1 MTYKLSWKETTVT
14 DYKINVLSPET
25 ASKIAAG
32 EVVEKP
38 ASVVKELV
46 ENSIDAGATAITVE
60 IVNGGLDLIRII
72 DDGRGIR
79 NADMERAFLPHATSK
94 IKQIDDIFDIMS
106 LGFRGEALASVAA
119 VSRTLLKSHAKEDE
133 DGMEIFYEGGEEKF
147 KKYSA
152 LDQGTIIDVRDLFYN
167 VPARLKF
174 LKTPQREGSDV
185 TNILTRL
192 ALSKPDIAFT
202 YYNNDKLNFRTY
214 GTGKLV
220 DVIRTVYNRKT
231 AEQVRWFE
239 RETDGIKVYGY
250 IGNEQ
255 IARGSRNQ
263 QTLFINGRYIT
274 SRSLTV
280 AVEKAFKSFITISK
294 FPFFVL
300 FLEIPP
306 HSVDVNVHPQKAEV
320 KFSDDR
326 LMFHTVFETIHGVL
340 RTMYQGD
347 LGFEQGLI
355 DDGGQAEPVETVTQE
370 SFYSRPEPET
380 GFAASPGQVTQRG
393 DDNRFKQ
400 SEESNPHFQAG
411 SGESLL
417 REAGSLSPQ
426 ESYPTAST
434 GEVRLPIDLQSNR
447 NYSQDP
453 AQPQASSRL
462 DAANSSQ
469 TSNGSSLEDQTFGE
483 RKTPELEAKF
493 PMPRIIGQYHKTYI
507 LAELGDALYLFDQH
521 AAHEKINFERYMSEL
536 MDRELVLQP
545 LLVPQVLDLAMDD
558 YSVFLENEEVFQDAG
573 FTIEQFGERALNVR
587 EVPYFLTN
595 TNAEVYLKA
604 IIDNLKNLG
613 KGTSKEV
620 RYLRIATAACKSSV
634 RANDELSRAEMEHL
648 VEELRFLKE
657 PFTCPHGRP
666 TMIRFTLTDVEKM
679 FRRIQWWISF

>member
-1 MTYKLSWKETTVT
+1 MT

-46 ENSIDAGATAITVE
+46 ENSIDAGAKAITVE

-174 LKTPQREGSDV
+174 LKKPQREAADV

-231 AEQVRWFE
+231 AEQVHWFE
-239 RETDGIKVYGY
+239 READGIKVYGY

-263 QTLFINGRYIT
+263 QSLFINGRYIT
-274 SRSLTV
+274 SRALTV

-294 FPFFVL
+294 FPFFIL

-347 LGFEQGLI
+347 LGFEQGLMA
-355 DDGGQAEPVETVTQE
+355 DGSKAEPTETVTQE
-370 SFYSRPEPET
+370 SFYSRPDPET
-380 GFAASPGQVTQRG
+380 GFAINSGQENQRG
-393 DDNRFKQ
+393 DDRNPRQIEGVHPPFK
-400 SEESNPHFQAG
+400 AG
-411 SGESLL
+411 VDESLL
-417 REAGSLSPQ
+417 REEGQIPSKEFYQ
-426 ESYPTAST
+426 ST
-434 GEVRLPIDLQSNR
+434 SSGEVRLPIDLQSTKDQ
-447 NYSQDP
+447 SQDLS
-453 AQPQASSRL
+453 QSLASSRL
-462 DAANSSQ
+462 HAANSS
-469 TSNGSSLEDQTFGE
+469 TPSNGSSLEDQTFE
-483 RKTPELEAKF
+483 HRKAPDLEAKF
-493 PMPRIIGQYHKTYI
+493 PMPHIIGQYQKTYI
-507 LAELGDALYLFDQH
+507 LAEMSNALYLVDQH
-521 AAHEKINFERYMSEL
+521 AAHEKINFERYMNEL
-536 MDRELVLQP
+536 MEHELVVQP
-545 LLVPQVLDLAMDD
+545 LLVPQVLDLAVDD
-558 YSVFLENEEVFQDAG
+558 YSVFLENEEVFKEAG
-573 FTIEQFGERALNVR
+573 FTIEHFGERALNVR
-587 EVPYFLTN
+587 EVPYFLAN
-595 TNAEVYLKA
+595 TDAEVYLKA

-648 VEELRFLKE
+648 VQELRFLKE

-679 FRRIQWWISF
+679 FRRIQ

>member
-1 MTYKLSWKETTVT
+1 MT
-14 DYKINVLSPET
+14 DYKINILSPET

-46 ENSIDAGATAITVE
+46 ENSIDAGAKTITVE

-119 VSRTLLKSHAKEDE
+119 VSRILLKSHAKEDE

-174 LKTPQREGSDV
+174 LKTPQREASDV

-192 ALSKPDIAFT
+192 ALSRPDITFT

-239 RETDGIKVYGY
+239 RESDGIKVYGY

-263 QTLFINGRYIT
+263 QSLFINGRYIT
-274 SRSLTV
+274 SRALTV
-280 AVEKAFKSFITISK
+280 AVEQAFKSFITISK

-306 HSVDVNVHPQKAEV
+306 NSVDVNVHPQKAEV

-347 LGFEQGLI
+347 LGFEAGLQSASN
-355 DDGGQAEPVETVTQE
+355 DVSPTETVTQE

-380 GFAASPGQVTQRG
+380 GFAHSPEPGSQRG
-393 DDNRFKQ
+393 ASFNH
-400 SEESNPHFQAG
+400 SLNPNESNTPFQSVTG
-411 SGESLL
+411 HSFLREDDGGHPKDSYPMSSSGEVS
-417 REAGSLSPQ
+417 
-426 ESYPTAST
+426 
-434 GEVRLPIDLQSNR
+434 LPIDLKSNSNQGNGDVQPALFNSTALKNDGGMSPEKPGTANQAPIVPSDQQS
-447 NYSQDP
+447 P
-453 AQPQASSRL
+453 GA
-462 DAANSSQ
+462 
-469 TSNGSSLEDQTFGE
+469 
-483 RKTPELEAKF
+483 EAKF
-493 PMPRIIGQYHKTYI
+493 PMPRIIGQYQKTYI
-507 LAELGDALYLFDQH
+507 LAQLEDALYLFDQH
-521 AAHEKINFERYMSEL
+521 AAHEKINFERYMNEL
-536 MDRELVLQP
+536 LHQELVLQP

-558 YSVFLENEEVFQDAG
+558 YAIFLENEEVFKDAG
-573 FTIEQFGERALNVR
+573 FSIEEFGERALNVR
-587 EVPYFLTN
+587 EVPYFLSN

-648 VEELRFLKE
+648 IHELRFLKE

-679 FRRIQWWISF
+679 FRRIQ